1 MLSDQTRGN
10 IDVLMISE
18 TNIDN
23 SFPKG
28 NFLIN
33 GFSTP
38 HKLDRNS
45 NSARFM
51 LFFWEDTPSNLVEAE
66 AKPIE
71 GFYIESNLH
80 YAK

>member
-1 MLSDQTRGN
+1 MLSDQTKGN

-51 LFFWEDTPSNLVEAE
+51 LFF
-66 AKPIE
+66 
-71 GFYIESNLH
+71 
-80 YAK
+80 